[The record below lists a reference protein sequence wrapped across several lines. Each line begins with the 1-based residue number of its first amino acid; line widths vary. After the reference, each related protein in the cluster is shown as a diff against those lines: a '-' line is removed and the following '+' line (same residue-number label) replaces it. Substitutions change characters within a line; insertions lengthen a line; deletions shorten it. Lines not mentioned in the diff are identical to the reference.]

1 VPPNESASGP
11 FTLRFRLLGTTIR
24 VSLWFWLFGAG
35 FGYFY
40 MLYREQ
46 ATGEALGW
54 KFVALWVGWL
64 FVSTLVHDLGHIVTA
79 RMAGRR
85 GQIDLGGQPSWD
97 TPAERRW
104 QRILIAAAGPG
115 FGFLFYGVVLLI
127 HFNVV
132 PRFGVGFFVQRPV
145 LALMIVESVE
155 MLWFMSL
162 FWNLL
167 NLLPIWPLDG
177 GEIALE
183 IFSGISRVNGYR
195 VAFGLSALLAG
206 AAAAYSVWVWL
217 RPELPYLKGLHPGM
231 IAVFVG
237 LMAIQN
243 IQMLVRA
250 ERERR
255 GESDA
260 RPSRDDDRRHTD
272 DDDWR

>member
-1 VPPNESASGP
+1 VRPNESTSSP

-24 VSLWFWLFGAG
+24 VSPWFWLFGAI

-46 ATGEALGW
+46 ATGEDLGW
-54 KFVALWVGWL
+54 KFVALWIGWL

-85 GQIDLGGQPSWD
+85 GQIDFGGQPSWD

-104 QRILIAAAGPG
+104 QRIAIAAAGPG
-115 FGFLFYGVVLLI
+115 AGLLFYGLVLLI
-127 HFNVV
+127 RSNDLPF
-132 PRFGVGFFVQRPV
+132 FKLGFLKPHAV
-145 LALMIVESVE
+145 MIAECLE
-155 MLWFMSL
+155 MLVFLNL

-167 NLLPIWPLDG
+167 NLVPIWPLDG

-183 IFSGISRVNGYR
+183 VFSGISPANGYR
-195 VAFGLSALLAG
+195 VALGLSALLAAG
-206 AAAAYSVWVWL
+206 AAAYSVLVYF
-217 RPELPYLKGLHPGM
+217 RPELPYLKALHPSLKGIHPGIM
-231 IAVFVG
+231 AFFVG

-243 IQMLVRA
+243 IQMLVQA

-260 RPSRDDDRRHTD
+260 RPT